1 MANAHCFLRV
11 DSFGNVCR
19 LIPLPL
25 SLLLLLQP
33 YAAQYLPILNII
45 SYLNLTRVK
54 LNYRIMKIYHI
65 IQNITPSLLGA
76 QGETG
81 SFKHRFQTFFIGTKN
96 SRLRNT
102 TFPIPL
108 TGVRRGIQR
117 SDIACQCLSSPWC
130 EQRQNYALRVGE
142 YGWVWDGLDRGACA
156 RARWGH
162 ILYCGSRSAHGGQ
175 GKIEK
180 RRKQEIS

>member
-1 MANAHCFLRV
+1 MANAHLFLRV
-11 DSFGNVCR
+11 DSFGNLCR
-19 LIPLPL
+19 LIPLSSSL
-25 SLLLLLQP
+25 TLLLRQP
-33 YAAQYLPILNII
+33 YAAQCFPILNII
-45 SYLNLTRVK
+45 SYLNLTRRTK
-54 LNYRIMKIYHI
+54 LSHNK
-65 IQNITPSLLGA
+65 NIKPFHLGTR
-76 QGETG
+76 GETARTADNLG
-81 SFKHRFQTFFIGTKN
+81 NLALPNSHLN